1 MCGCSASTKA
11 PARSSSSSSRAI
23 SSVTRAV
30 SLFASQ
36 GVSAVPFEELL
47 QQLRER
53 TAKVLGMGGPDKLA
67 KRKAEGHLNARERI
81 DYLIDADSFIESGM
95 FAVGVR
101 PEVRHKTPADGK
113 IAGFARIAGRE
124 IALVS
129 NDFTVLGASSSVINM
144 KKIKHV
150 KQVGAKR
157 GLPLVMLGESSGARM
172 PDRMG
177 SAGRAIIAQDP
188 TEYQRLRETPWVSAL
203 LGACYG
209 SSTWYSAMSDFVVMR
224 KGAIMAIA
232 SPGVTSI
239 AINKPITSEELGGWK
254 LLTGVSGLADLAV
267 DTDEQA
273 LDAIKR
279 FLSYLPSHCNE
290 APPVHPVPAGSD
302 AACRKMLDIVPES
315 RNKVYDVRHV
325 IKAIVD
331 TDSTFELKER
341 YGKSIATVF
350 ARLDGKS
357 VGFIANNPMFKGG
370 ALDADACQKITSFM
384 VMCDSFNVP
393 LVYLVDVP
401 GFLIGV
407 EGEMRGMPGKVI
419 NWMNAMSQVTVPKVT
434 VIMRKSY
441 GQAYINMAGGKGAD
455 EVALWPTAD
464 LGFMDPAVSV
474 NVLHG
479 VKQEDDPERFKQLVA
494 EVQRDTSA
502 WALAEL
508 YEAQTVIDP
517 RDTRDYL
524 IRTLE
529 VHRMRMKNGVGEHH
543 LRNWPTSY

>member
-1 MCGCSASTKA
+1 M
-11 PARSSSSSSRAI
+11 
-23 SSVTRAV
+23 
-30 SLFASQ
+30 
-36 GVSAVPFEELL
+36 PFEELL
-47 QQLRER
+47 QQLRAR

-129 NDFTVLGASSSVINM
+129 NDFTVLGASSSAINM

-177 SAGRAIIAQDP
+177 SAGRATIAQDP
-188 TEYQRLRETPWVSAL
+188 AEYQRLRETPWVSAL

-254 LLTGVSGLADLAV
+254 LLTGISGLADLAV

-315 RNKVYDVRHV
+315 RNKVYDVRNV
-325 IKAIVD
+325 IKAIAD
-331 TDSTFELKER
+331 TDSTFELTER

-357 VGFIANNPMFKGG
+357 VGFIANNPLFKGG
-370 ALDADACQKITSFM
+370 ALDADACNKVTSFM
-384 VMCDSFNVP
+384 VLCDSYNIP
-393 LVYLVDVP
+393 LVFLVDVP
-401 GFLIGV
+401 GFLIGI
-407 EGEMRGMPGKVI
+407 EGELRGMPGKVI
-419 NWMNAMSQVTVPKVT
+419 NWMNAMTLVTVPKIT
-434 VIMRKSY
+434 VMMRKNY
-441 GQAYINMAGGKGAD
+441 GQAFINMAGGKNAD
-455 EVALWPTAD
+455 EIACWPMAD

-474 NVLHG
+474 NVLYG
-479 VKQEDDPERFKQLVA
+479 VKFEDDPERFKKLKA
-494 EVQRDTSA
+494 EVERDTSA
-502 WALAEL
+502 WGLAEL
-508 YEAQTVIDP
+508 YEAQNVIDP
-517 RDTRDYL
+517 RDTREYL

-529 VHRMRMKNGVGEHH
+529 VHRMRLKNGVGEHL

>member
-1 MCGCSASTKA
+1 MA
-11 PARSSSSSSRAI
+11 
-23 SSVTRAV
+23 
-30 SLFASQ
+30 
-36 GVSAVPFEELL
+36 FEDLVKE
-47 QQLRER
+47 LRER
-53 TAKVLGMGGPDKLA
+53 TARVLGMGGADKLA

-81 DYLIDADSFIESGM
+81 DYLVDADSFYESGM
-95 FAVGVR
+95 FAVGIR

-124 IALVS
+124 VALVS

-157 GLPLVMLGESSGARM
+157 GLPLVLLGESSGARM

-188 TEYQRLRETPWVSAL
+188 TEYQRLRETPWASAL

-239 AINKPITSEELGGWK
+239 AINKPIGAEELGGWK

-290 APPVHPVPAGSD
+290 APPVHPVPADSD
-302 AACRKMLDIVPES
+302 KACRNMLDIVPES
-315 RNKVYDVRHV
+315 RNKVYDVRKV
-325 IKAIVD
+325 IVAVAD
-331 TDSTFELKER
+331 AGSTFELKER
-341 YGKSIATVF
+341 YGKSVATVF
-350 ARLDGKS
+350 GRLDGKS

-384 VMCDSFNVP
+384 VLCDSFNVP
-393 LVYLVDVP
+393 LVFLVDVP

-407 EGEMRGMPGKVI
+407 EGEIRGMPGKVI
-419 NWMNAMSQVTVPKVT
+419 NWMNALSQVTVPKLT

-479 VKQEDDPERFKQLVA
+479 IKQEDDPERFKELVA

-529 VHRMRMKNGVGEHH
+529 VHRLRMNNGVGEHR
-543 LRNWPTSY
+543 LKNWPTSY

>member
-1 MCGCSASTKA
+1 MAFDDL
-11 PARSSSSSSRAI
+11 I
-23 SSVTRAV
+23 
-30 SLFASQ
+30 
-36 GVSAVPFEELL
+36 

-53 TAKVLGMGGPDKLA
+53 TAGVLAMGGAEKLA
-67 KRKAEGHLNARERI
+67 RRKAEGHLNARERI
-81 DYLIDADSFIESGM
+81 DYLIDPDSFMESGM
-95 FAVGVR
+95 FAVAIR

-113 IAGFARIAGRE
+113 VAGFARIGGRE
-124 IALVS
+124 VALVS

-150 KQVGAKR
+150 KQVAAKR
-157 GLPLVMLGESSGARM
+157 GLPLVLLGESSGARM

-239 AINKPITSEELGGWK
+239 AINKPIGAEELGGWK
-254 LLTGVSGLADLAV
+254 LLTGISGLADLAV
-267 DTDEQA
+267 DSDQQA

-279 FLSYLPSHCNE
+279 FLSYLPSHCN
-290 APPVHPVPAGSD
+290 APPPVHPVPAGSD
-302 AACRKMLDIVPES
+302 EACRKMLEIVPES
-315 RNKVYDVRHV
+315 RNKVYDVRKV
-325 IKAIVD
+325 IKAIAD
-331 TDSTFELKER
+331 TDSAFELKER
-341 YGKSIATVF
+341 YGKSIATVL

-384 VMCDSFNVP
+384 VLCDSFNVP
-393 LVYLVDVP
+393 LVFLVDVP

-419 NWMNAMSQVTVPKVT
+419 NWMNAMSQVTVPKIT

-441 GQAYINMAGGKGAD
+441 GQAYINMAGGRGAD

-474 NVLHG
+474 NVLYG
-479 VKQEDDPERFKQLVA
+479 LKQEDDPARFKELVA

-508 YEAQTVIDP
+508 YEAQSVIDP

-529 VHRMRMKNGVGEHH
+529 VHKLRLKNGVGDHL

>member
-1 MCGCSASTKA
+1 MA
-11 PARSSSSSSRAI
+11 
-23 SSVTRAV
+23 
-30 SLFASQ
+30 FD
-36 GVSAVPFEELL
+36 ELL

-53 TAKVLGMGGPDKLA
+53 TARVLAMGGADKLA

-101 PEVRHKTPADGK
+101 AEVRHKTPADGK
-113 IAGFARIAGRE
+113 VAGFARIAGRE

-150 KQVGAKR
+150 KQVAAKR
-157 GLPLVMLGESSGARM
+157 GLPLVLLGESSGARM

-239 AINKPITSEELGGWK
+239 AINKPIGSEELGGWK
-254 LLTGVSGLADLAV
+254 LLTGISGLADLAV
-267 DTDEQA
+267 DSDEQA

-279 FLSYLPSHCNE
+279 FLAYLPSHCNE
-290 APPVHPVPAGSD
+290 PPPMHPVPPGSD
-302 AACRKMLDIVPES
+302 EACRKMLEIVPES

-325 IKAIVD
+325 IKAIAD

-341 YGKSIATVF
+341 YGKSIATVL

-357 VGFIANNPMFKGG
+357 IGFIANNPMFKGG

-384 VMCDSFNVP
+384 VLCDSFNVP
-393 LVYLVDVP
+393 LVFLVDVP

-419 NWMNAMSQVTVPKVT
+419 NWMNAMSQVTVPKIT

-479 VKQEDDPERFKQLVA
+479 VRQEDDPERFKELVA

-529 VHRMRMKNGVGEHH
+529 IHWLRLKNGVGEHR

>member
-1 MCGCSASTKA
+1 M
-11 PARSSSSSSRAI
+11 
-23 SSVTRAV
+23 
-30 SLFASQ
+30 
-36 GVSAVPFEELL
+36 PFEELL

-129 NDFTVLGASSSVINM
+129 NDFTVLGASSSAINM

-177 SAGRAIIAQDP
+177 SAGRATIAQDP
-188 TEYQRLRETPWVSAL
+188 AEYQRLRETPWVSAL

-254 LLTGVSGLADLAV
+254 LLTGISGLADLAV

-315 RNKVYDVRHV
+315 RNKVYDVRNV
-325 IKAIVD
+325 IKAIAD

-357 VGFIANNPMFKGG
+357 VGFIASNPMFKGG

-384 VMCDSFNVP
+384 VLCDSFNVP

-517 RDTRDYL
+517 RDTRPRL
-524 IRTLE
+524 IEALDA
-529 VHRMRMKNGVGEHH
+529 
-543 LRNWPTSY
+543 LRGKRDRNPAKKHGNLPL